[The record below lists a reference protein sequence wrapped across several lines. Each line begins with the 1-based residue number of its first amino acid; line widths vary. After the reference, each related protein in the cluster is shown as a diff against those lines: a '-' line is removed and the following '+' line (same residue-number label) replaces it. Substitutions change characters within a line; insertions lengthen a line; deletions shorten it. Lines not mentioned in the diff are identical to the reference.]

1 MSVAALI
8 ASDPLR
14 DVRGSS
20 ARAASEVAAW
30 LDALEHARKATR
42 TIYQYGLTALD
53 LLEMYPD
60 VEFSEFTDAH
70 ILNLLG
76 GYPRKGRPTREAHLA
91 KLFRWGKL
99 TRRIP
104 ENPFDYIERSR
115 TIRPKIPEVFS
126 EADESTL
133 CGLPFPDGQL
143 CTIMFQTGLRKEECC
158 LLQWRHINL
167 RHAELSVMKAK
178 GEKSRV
184 VPLTPKALAALV
196 EIEKIDGLDPD
207 DFIWYSKPG
216 GSQDHRIHSK
226 PVASTSFARWWTRC
240 IEAAD
245 VEHRKPHMTRHTR
258 ATRMRRMGYDLD
270 EIQLWLGH
278 ESIETTRNLYVH
290 TDIYDV
296 ARKMRELEAAEV

>member
-8 ASDPLR
+8 ECDPLR

-30 LDALEHARKATR
+30 LDALEHARKAPR

-53 LLEMYPD
+53 FLELHPD
-60 VEFSEFTDAH
+60 TPFEEFTDTH
-70 ILNLLG
+70 VLNLLRR
-76 GYPRKGRPTREAHLA
+76 YPRRGRPTREAHLA
-91 KLFRWGKL
+91 KLFKWGKL

-104 ENPFDYIERSR
+104 ENPFDYIERAR
-115 TIRPKIPEVFS
+115 VTRPKLPEVFS
-126 EADESTL
+126 EADEAAL
-133 CGLPFPDGQL
+133 CGLPSPDGDL
-143 CTIMFQTGLRKEECC
+143 VTLMFQTGLRKEECC
-158 LLQWRHINL
+158 LLQRRHVNL
-167 RHAELSVMKAK
+167 KHDELAVMKAK
-178 GEKSRV
+178 GDKSRI
-184 VPLTPKALAALV
+184 VPLTPKAAAA
-196 EIEKIDGLDPD
+196 IADLDLLERLGHD
-207 DFIWYSKPG
+207 DYLWYAKPG
-216 GSQDHRIHSK
+216 GSRDFRTHSK
-226 PVASTSFARWWTRC
+226 PMASTSFARWWSRC

-296 ARKMRELEAAEV
+296 ARRMRELEGAGV